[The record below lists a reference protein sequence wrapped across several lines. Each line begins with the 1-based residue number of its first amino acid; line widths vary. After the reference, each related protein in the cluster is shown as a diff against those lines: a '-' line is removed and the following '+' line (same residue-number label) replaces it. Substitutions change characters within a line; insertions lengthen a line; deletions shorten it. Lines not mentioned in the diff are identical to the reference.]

1 MGEKRSSFH
10 ESRRLT
16 WAEADFPFADARAA
30 KPWKDFGAGLV
41 FGDEISSSIAYR
53 RNFKE
58 SLAIADEAAGSAN
71 YVRELFDEVSFADSF
86 DWLSLRLLH
95 LTDSFGVS
103 DDRAARMDF
112 VREYAE
118 KLHIVDTPQQ
128 MMSVIFTQ
136 PFSLMEKY
144 EDTRGFHALHH
155 ESLRFSATFSSQCV
169 FQHEYIENA
178 QVKDVW
184 GATLSASHGEGLRLK
199 ESFLRP
205 ADIVLSNVALR
216 DAPFDLAGFKTLVDT
231 APGYEPFMPYNV
243 GEYEYQNA
251 LTRLRV
257 EAGAYGSE
265 PVVYDAVINV
275 DIEDTVDKG
284 TVVITDTEKPTR
296 VRFNKHYYTKPEVS
310 VTLQGGNTS
319 AGVITPNICVIDADG
334 AGFYFDV
341 ELVKSDG
348 TRAKGRITWSAVGY

>member
-1 MGEKRSSFH
+1 MGEIRNSFY

-41 FGDEISSSIAYR
+41 FGDGISMSVAYQR
-53 RNFKE
+53 SFEE
-58 SLAIADEAAGSAN
+58 SLAMADEMAGGAS
-71 YVRELFDEVSFADSF
+71 YVRSLFDEVSFSDGFSWLALRLLRLADSF
-86 DWLSLRLLH
+86 SVSDSKVGRADYMKEHAEALLVADAYGQKMSGTLAEMLSLTEERAAGFHPLHLESLRL
-95 LTDSFGVS
+95 T
-103 DDRAARMDF
+103 ADF
-112 VREYAE
+112 S
-118 KLHIVDTPQQ
+118 P
-128 MMSVIFTQ
+128 
-136 PFSLMEKY
+136 
-144 EDTRGFHALHH
+144 
-155 ESLRFSATFSSQCV
+155 QCV
-169 FQHEYIENA
+169 FQREHIDSLRLQERRQTAFFA
-178 QVKDVW
+178 QR
-184 GATLSASHGEGLRLK
+184 SESMRLK

-257 EAGAYGSE
+257 EAGVYGSE

-275 DIEDTVDKG
+275 DIEDTVDRG
-284 TVVITDTEKPTR
+284 TVVITDTTKPTR

-319 AGVITPNICVIDADG
+319 AGVVTPNICVIEADG
-334 AGFYFDV
+334 TGFYFDV
-341 ELVKSDG
+341 ELAKSDG

>member
-41 FGDEISSSIAYR
+41 FGDEISLSIAYR

-71 YVRELFDEVSFADSF
+71 YVRELFDEVSFADGF

-95 LTDSFGVS
+95 LTDSFSVS

-169 FQHEYIENA
+169 FQHES
-178 QVKDVW
+178 KMF
-184 GATLSASHGEGLRLK
+184 GGRHSLRHT
-199 ESFLRP
+199 
-205 ADIVLSNVALR
+205 V
-216 DAPFDLAGFKTLVDT
+216 
-231 APGYEPFMPYNV
+231 
-243 GEYEYQNA
+243 
-251 LTRLRV
+251 RV
-257 EAGAYGSE
+257 
-265 PVVYDAVINV
+265 
-275 DIEDTVDKG
+275 
-284 TVVITDTEKPTR
+284 
-296 VRFNKHYYTKPEVS
+296 
-310 VTLQGGNTS
+310 
-319 AGVITPNICVIDADG
+319 
-334 AGFYFDV
+334 
-341 ELVKSDG
+341 
-348 TRAKGRITWSAVGY
+348 

>member
-1 MGEKRSSFH
+1 MGEMRSSFH
-10 ESRRLT
+10 ESHRLT
-16 WAEADFPFADARAA
+16 WSEADFPFADARTA

-41 FGDEISSSIAYR
+41 FGDEISTSIAYR

-58 SLAIADEAAGSAN
+58 SLAIVDETVGN
-71 YVRELFDEVSFADSF
+71 TGYVRALFDGVSFADGF
-86 DWLSLRLLH
+86 DCLSLRLLH
-95 LTDSFGVS
+95 LEDSFKVL
-103 DDRAARMDF
+103 DDSTDRMDYAREHAEAFHVADTHQQLMGAAF
-112 VREYAE
+112 V
-118 KLHIVDTPQQ
+118 
-128 MMSVIFTQ
+128 Q
-136 PFSLMEKY
+136 PFSLTEKY
-144 EDTRGFHALHH
+144 EDATGFQALHQ
-155 ESLRFSATFSSQCV
+155 ESLRLSAAFSPQCV
-169 FQHEYIENA
+169 FRHEYSENT

-184 GATLSASHGEGLRLK
+184 GAMLSASHGEGLRLK

-205 ADIVLSNVALR
+205 ADIVLSNIALR
-216 DAPFDLAGFKTLVDT
+216 DSPFDLTGFKALVDT
-231 APGYEPFMPYNV
+231 APGYEPFMSYNV

-275 DIEDTVDKG
+275 DIEDTVDRG
-284 TVVITDTEKPTR
+284 TVVITDTTKPTR

-319 AGVITPNICVIDADG
+319 AGVVTPNICAIDTDG

-341 ELVKSDG
+341 ELVKSDK
-348 TRAKGRITWSAVGY
+348 TRAKGRITWNAVGY

>member
-30 KPWKDFGAGLV
+30 KPWKDFGAGLI

-53 RNFKE
+53 RNFEE
-58 SLAIADEAAGSAN
+58 SLAIADETAGSAG
-71 YVRELFDEVSFADSF
+71 YVRELFDEVSFTDAF

-95 LTDSFGVS
+95 LTDSFNVS
-103 DDRAARMDF
+103 DGRTDRMDYA
-112 VREYAE
+112 REHAE
-118 KLHIVDTPQQ
+118 ELHVVDLPQQ
-128 MMSVIFTQ
+128 MMGVMFTQ

-144 EDTRGFHALHH
+144 EDTTGFHALYQ
-155 ESLRFSATFSSQCV
+155 ESLRLSAAFSPQCV
-169 FQHEYIENA
+169 FRHEYSENT

-184 GATLSASHGEGLRLK
+184 GAMLSASHGEGLRIK

-216 DAPFDLAGFKTLVDT
+216 DAPFDLTGFKTLVDT

-275 DIEDTVDKG
+275 DIEDTVDRG
-284 TVVITDTEKPTR
+284 TAVITDTTKPTR

-319 AGVITPNICVIDADG
+319 AGVVTPNICVIDTDG

-341 ELVKSDG
+341 ELVKSDK
-348 TRAKGRITWSAVGY
+348 TRAKGRITWNAVGY